1 MILFLPAIYQML
13 EVLIRTGSPAGTDIP
28 SSSYGFIFR
37 VQRIL
42 LEALASIMCHYALL
56 LAVFLARLLSLARR
70 WDAVL
75 LESVHQES

>member
-1 MILFLPAIYQML
+1 MILSLPAIYQML
-13 EVLIRTGSPAGTDIP
+13 EVLIRTGSPVGTDIP

-42 LEALASIMCHYALL
+42 LERWLRSCAIML